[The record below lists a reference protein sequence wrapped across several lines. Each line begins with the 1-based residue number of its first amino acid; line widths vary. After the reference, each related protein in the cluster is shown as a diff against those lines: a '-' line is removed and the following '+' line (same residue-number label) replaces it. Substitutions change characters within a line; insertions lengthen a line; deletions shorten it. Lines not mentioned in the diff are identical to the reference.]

1 MARNA
6 ALIISL
12 VLLLAGCASAPPPQ
26 PHVTLQPDG
35 DFWRATWQLATPAR
49 ELRFDRPATGFRQG
63 AFEVLTPGYAFALD
77 GEHEVLRTDG
87 EPASTIAVRFREFTR
102 HLPKDYEFFQKFS
115 DGSVAIY
122 TGHLL
127 AKQDDVL
134 IRNFRFD
141 ASDRPGAGGTAGGA
155 AAPRIAHIVSGGKR
169 HTSPV
174 TWTDDSG
181 EGTYVY
187 FGSIVPVE
195 SKDTISIVDPGL
207 PDWLETRTRDALP
220 RLFDLYARRLGAKLP
235 ERPTVLFSYK
245 PSEQSGYFSSGGTL
259 PGLIQLGIE
268 GRGWQT
274 ESEEGLL
281 QLFHFLA
288 HEAAHLWNGQIVHY
302 PDEAQAWMHEGSA
315 DGLAE
320 RALLDM
326 RVMNEARFLRYQTD
340 ALNQCRRGLGTDPL
354 QTAAKRGRFELYY
367 SCGNALALLTEKTTG
382 RNLFAFWNALIAGAL
397 AKPNHNYDVD
407 DYYALLG
414 DGAAT
419 VRPFVESPASP
430 DALVAALQ
438 SHGIAISTPSTSPSD
453 YSQPLARDALLHL
466 LKEACTGSYGFNTMS
481 NGLAIRPDVNCKGVN
496 GGDVVESIGG
506 HHVFREGHLAWD
518 HVHERCGMSQPVLV
532 EIAGREVTL
541 PCTKPVAAR
550 PAYVRIDSR

>member
-26 PHVTLQPDG
+26 RSLVTLQPDG
-35 DFWRATWQLATPAR
+35 DSWRATWQLAAPAR
-49 ELRFDRPATGFRQG
+49 ALRFERPATGFRREH
-63 AFEVLTPGYAFALD
+63 FEVLTPGYALARD

-87 EPASTIAVRFREFTR
+87 EPASTIAVRFREFAR

-134 IRNFRFD
+134 IRNFRFEP
-141 ASDRPGAGGTAGGA
+141 RAGE
-155 AAPRIAHIVSGGKR
+155 HIVSGGKL
-169 HTSPV
+169 HTAPV
-174 TWTDDSG
+174 AWTDDSG
-181 EGTYVY
+181 QGTYVY

-195 SKDTISIVDPGL
+195 SRDTISIVDPGL
-207 PDWLETRTRDALP
+207 PDWLETRTREALP

-235 ERPTVLFSYK
+235 DRPTVLFSYK
-245 PSEQSGYFSSGGTL
+245 PSDQSGYYSSGGTL

-268 GRGWQT
+268 GTGWPT
-274 ESEEGLL
+274 ESDEGLL

-288 HEAAHLWNGQIVHY
+288 HEAVHLWNGQIVHY
-302 PDEAQAWMHEGSA
+302 PAEAQAWMHEGSA

-326 RVMNEARFLRYQTD
+326 AVMDEARFLRYQTD
-340 ALNQCRRGLGTDPL
+340 ALNQCRRGLGTEPL
-354 QTAAKRGRFELYY
+354 ETAAKRGQFELYY
-367 SCGNALALLTEKTTG
+367 SCGNALALLTEKATG
-382 RNLFAFWNALIAGAL
+382 RDLFAFWNALIARAL
-397 AKPNHNYDVD
+397 AQPGHHYDAG

-414 DGAAT
+414 DDAPT
-419 VRPFVESPASP
+419 VRAFVDQPAAP
-430 DALVAALQ
+430 DALVTALQ
-438 SHGIAISTPSTSPSD
+438 SHGVTISTPSSPPSE
-453 YSQPLARDALLHL
+453 YGQPLARDALIHILG
-466 LKEACTGSYGFNTMS
+466 EACTGSYGFNTMS
-481 NGLAIRPDVNCKGVN
+481 NGLTIRTDVNCKGVN

-506 HHVFREGHLAWD
+506 HNVFRAGHLAWD
-518 HVHERCGMSQPVLV
+518 HVHERCGTSQPVLV
-532 EIAGREVTL
+532 GVAGREVEL

-550 PAYVRIDSR
+550 PAYVRIDAR